1 MTVRKL
7 QAVLTAILLGTATMG
22 AVVAMA
28 PAAYAATVSAHVGPL
43 LKEAQGLAAAGNYS
57 GAMAKIREA
66 ESAPGK
72 TGDDTSVI
80 NSMKQY
86 IGVKSG
92 DASIGGAAGAKAKF
106 ANDYNAGK
114 FKDVIADGDTLRKYN
129 ALDSQSQLIIGQ
141 AYYKSGDYAGCVRYT
156 KQLGG
161 DTALE
166 LQARCAYETGDEAA
180 QHQALE
186 SLVSRSGKPEYWK
199 LLLKISERSRGLNDH
214 NTLDINRIRFMVG
227 AIATKDEYTLL
238 AQLALQLGN
247 AAEAQTYIEKG
258 MAAKVLND
266 DRSNR
271 LLTLA
276 KAQAAATVAG
286 RAKALAAANAA
297 PMGDD
302 LVKVGENML
311 GEAGKAKDAIGII
324 QSGLKKPL
332 KDAANGQ
339 IRLGHAYL
347 AAGQK
352 ADAQAAFAKVKTP
365 EKDATVA
372 HLWALVARR

>member
-1 MTVRKL
+1 
-7 QAVLTAILLGTATMG
+7 
-22 AVVAMA
+22 
-28 PAAYAATVSAHVGPL
+28 L
-43 LKEAQGLAAAGNYS
+43 LKEAQSLAAAGNYS

-80 NSMKQY
+80 SSMKQY